1 MKSYSS
7 LLVIALISLF
17 SCDFNKSVNV
27 NLTTGLS
34 TKGDGLSSSDVYLT
48 VGNDKKTTRTTF
60 VYGETFYV
68 NFRNVSG
75 FKREGGVAYP
85 GMEIIVLGE
94 KGDTALYNKDLYAD
108 RIEGVIVSPLFLYTN
123 ITVAKPMSSGKKYKL
138 HIKIWDK
145 KGKGTFKAKMDFDIV
160 PNEHIKVEKSKKL
173 SYNDIYLFS
182 REEKSITDNQIKF
195 KQTYYMIFE
204 GLDGFATENGK
215 MNVGLRMKATT
226 ADGKVLL
233 SEEDLLGDGEYDPA
247 IVKEQISANFIFKDK
262 NIKSP
267 VDCEFV
273 VFDKKSDATVNAKIS
288 LEVR

>member
-1 MKSYSS
+1 MRTFY
-7 LLVIALISLF
+7 LLALVASVTLIA
-17 SCDFNKSVNV
+17 CDFSKSTEI

-60 VYGETFYV
+60 IYGETFFV

-75 FKREGGVAYP
+75 FKKEADVAYP
-85 GMEIIVLGE
+85 GMEIAVIGE
-94 KGDTALYNKDLYAD
+94 KGDTALYYEDLYAD
-108 RIEGVIVSPLFLYTN
+108 RVDGVIVSPMFLYTN
-123 ITVAKPMSSGKKYKL
+123 ITVAKPMNSGKKYKL
-138 HIKIWDK
+138 HVKIWDK

-160 PNEHIKVEKSKKL
+160 PNEHIVVEKSEKL
-173 SYNDIYLFS
+173 AYNDIYLFS

-195 KQTYYMIFE
+195 NQTYYMIFE

-226 ADGKVLL
+226 ADGEVLL
-233 SEEDLLGDGEYDPA
+233 NEADLLGDGEYDPA
-247 IVKEQISANFIFKDK
+247 LVNEQISANFIFKDAT
-262 NIKSP
+262 IKTP

-273 VFDKKSDATVNAKIS
+273 VFDKKSDATVSAKIS
-288 LEVR
+288 LEVY

>member
-60 VYGETFYV
+60 VYGEIFYV

-123 ITVAKPMSSGKKYKL
+123 ITVAKPMNSGKKYKL

-145 KGKGTFKAKMDFDIV
+145 KGKGIFKAKMDFDIV

-195 KQTYYMIFE
+195 NQTYYMIFE

-226 ADGKVLL
+226 ADGEVLL
-233 SEEDLLGDGEYDPA
+233 NEADLLGDGEYDPA
-247 IVKEQISANFIFKDK
+247 LVNEQISANFIFKDAT
-262 NIKSP
+262 IKTP